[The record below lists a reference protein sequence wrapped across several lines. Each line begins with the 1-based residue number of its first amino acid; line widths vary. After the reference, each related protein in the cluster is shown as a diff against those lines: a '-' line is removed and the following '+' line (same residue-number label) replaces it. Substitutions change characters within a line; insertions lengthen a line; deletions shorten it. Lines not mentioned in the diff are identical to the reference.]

1 MLQSLQEGL
10 LYQMG
15 NAAYR
20 KRNLKMAH
28 VLEVKK

>member
-1 MLQSLQEGL
+1 MISVKEHAK
-10 LYQMG
+10 MG

-28 VLEVKK
+28 VLEAKKW

>member
-1 MLQSLQEGL
+1 MISGKEHTK
-10 LYQMG
+10 MG